1 MSGRSWVWLVT
12 ALSVAVSACGGSG
25 DQVVPDT
32 VSSPELAK
40 YVAARQ
46 AEVDRVIV
54 ECLRRFGVAA
64 EVAEGGV
71 EVFGAVDQGRLEA
84 LLEACEHEAIEVGV
98 LEPEPTDPEA
108 FYRELY
114 AFYLTVKECL
124 EGEGYQV
131 PEPPSLEAFVE
142 SAGSVWYPY
151 DLVPVSRQEKLKE
164 TRCPDTWRAW

>member
-1 MSGRSWVWLVT
+1 VSGRSWVWLVT
-12 ALSVAVSACGGSG
+12 ALSVPVSACGGSG

-46 AEVDRVIV
+46 
-54 ECLRRFGVAA
+54 A